1 MSGGAKCWSTMTG
14 ARCRMGSMVMQRQSE
29 EVDRNYDAFMRV
41 LAEILPEHR
50 DEYALMRD
58 GEMTGAETYCRWY

>member
-1 MSGGAKCWSTMTG
+1 
-14 ARCRMGSMVMQRQSE
+14 MVMQRQSE